1 MWTAKSITDQDT
13 KRAQLVTSF
22 RDRALTWF
30 MKFSSTQNHA
40 LADIKAAMIKE
51 FKKPKSE
58 SQCITELKEI
68 QQRRGESVWDFH

>member
-1 MWTAKSITDQDT
+1 MWTTKSIMDQDT
-13 KRAQLVTSF
+13 KRVQLVTSF
-22 RDRALTWF
+22 RDHALTWF

-58 SQCITELKEI
+58 SQCITELREI
-68 QQRRGESVWDFH
+68 